1 MEVQEFLPMSMVCQA
16 RFPTAV
22 ESLDRRGRLLRFVK
36 GALDAH
42 QWEIADTAI
51 RGQTQDEM
59 VTAARW
65 MSRAWGTPP
74 NQIQPPQ
81 PKGQTLDEFAR
92 TECPNGDQADGN
104 RAARRTAVSA
114 TEGWDSELEAAAPDT
129 GSTQAALEEQF
140 PEAFLAVV
148 RQGVPLP
155 ARDGWLA
162 RRNRAPGN
170 RSFPTCYPVPSVS
183 RLYTDEERQAHRVE
197 ILTELG
203 IDVGRWQQSRE
214 STRADKRVFAGPS
227 KEDIAELPHI
237 RQAWSVADHLCDNV
251 GIRTQSG
258 LNAHARYGVL
268 LDWATRDVAQRLA
281 RRGDALSQEGAY
293 QKHGLDPFRIAYEH
307 GVDPDELMELA
318 TQAKLRASTT

>member
-1 MEVQEFLPMSMVCQA
+1 MSMVCQA

-140 PEAFLAVV
+140 PEAFLAWCAKVYPCPPAMAGSPDETGHPAIGRSRPAIQSHRSRAYTRTRNDRRIESRSSRNSASTLVV
-148 RQGVPLP
+148 GSSHANQRVRTSASLLG
-155 ARDGWLA
+155 RA
-162 RRNRAPGN
+162 RRTLPSCRTFGRRGA
-170 RSFPTCYPVPSVS
+170 SPTTCATTS
-183 RLYTDEERQAHRVE
+183 
-197 ILTELG
+197 G
-203 IDVGRWQQSRE
+203 
-214 STRADKRVFAGPS
+214 
-227 KEDIAELPHI
+227 
-237 RQAWSVADHLCDNV
+237 
-251 GIRTQSG
+251 SG
-258 LNAHARYGVL
+258 LSPG
-268 LDWATRDVAQRLA
+268 
-281 RRGDALSQEGAY
+281 
-293 QKHGLDPFRIAYEH
+293 
-307 GVDPDELMELA
+307 
-318 TQAKLRASTT
+318 